1 MSALILQPLAKG
13 AFLRG
18 TGLNLSTGRFTAP
31 VSGIYQF
38 SANVHIGECCPQKP
52 SLYCLRNAGGSRGE
66 LDLWWVLSD
75 SKHVQ
80 WQPFAVSSPFGTP

>member
-52 SLYCLRNAGGSRGE
+52 SLYCLRNAGGSPGE
-66 LDLWWVLSD
+66 LTFWWVMFDL
-75 SKHVQ
+75 KHVQ
-80 WQPFAVSSPFGTP
+80 WQPFAVSSPFGTS